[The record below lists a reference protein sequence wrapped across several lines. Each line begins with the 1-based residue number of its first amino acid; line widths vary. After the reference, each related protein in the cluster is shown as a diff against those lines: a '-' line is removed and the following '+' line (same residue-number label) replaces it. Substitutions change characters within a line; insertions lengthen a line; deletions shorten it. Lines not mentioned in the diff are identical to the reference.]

1 MTVNHGGTLKK
12 EYFLSYLK
20 LVISFRHCSVI
31 EAKDLAF
38 ELFFKNDKDAFGN
51 ETYTNFLKAVAELSN
66 EEMPSCLVG

>member
-12 EYFLSYLK
+12 EYFLAYLN

-38 ELFFKNDKDAFGN
+38 QLFFKNDKDAFGN
-51 ETYTNFLKAVAELSN
+51 ETYSNFLEAVTELRNS
-66 EEMPSCLVG
+66 EMPC